1 MTPEKFFNDYLR
13 SKVVFTNSVKG
24 KEKFRSLIRDF
35 QKLTE
40 NDDRS
45 ILEIIPPNNIDQRN
59 RLALLS
65 DLIETKRITPEVF
78 LEQGTNLGVLKST
91 PTLEDFTD
99 SLGKFEYT
107 KDMKSY
113 EEGLKE
119 RLEGLEKPTLENPT
133 TPKVTAVSVTPR
145 GGQKKM
151 LRTPRDKPPPEL
163 GRQPTSR
170 EEADLSAALAEEE
183 PKIARRGGL
192 RGGRK
197 ITDLQKKSTEER
209 TKAQQEATARG
220 EGAGME
226 DPAPVA
232 RPPEPLAM
240 TEPDPTP
247 VEVAT
252 GKVESGENN
261 DPIADLEPPTFSPD
275 EMNPPSIDME
285 IERQAQ
291 LAASSMRQGQRPAP
305 APAPAPVAEK
315 QGDIQGTRE
324 GQPITETK
332 AKTGL
337 EDIPNKT
344 DLIPKER
351 LSADF
356 KNESELISDID
367 YFFKRFPNELKDIKK
382 SYDSFPNKTLP
393 YYKRT
398 HRQIVARLQA
408 GKGEK
413 KKIGVIIEGEEFI
426 KQKLKEVILEMR
438 AEGLTNEDLL
448 VDVEGDEET
457 LRNDFGNYEVVVGES
472 GLLHSQR
479 EPVYRYIPQ
488 TKKTIVPAEKVL
500 EDKSKRVRTQNLPTR
515 FRSVFTHNAIR
526 NQNNPFTKPTSQIK
540 LKYLY

>member
-1 MTPEKFFNDYLR
+1 MESKTATPLVE
-13 SKVVFTNSVKG
+13 
-24 KEKFRSLIRDF
+24 
-35 QKLTE
+35 
-40 NDDRS
+40 
-45 ILEIIPPNNIDQRN
+45 P
-59 RLALLS
+59 
-65 DLIETKRITPEVF
+65 
-78 LEQGTNLGVLKST
+78 
-91 PTLEDFTD
+91 
-99 SLGKFEYT
+99 
-107 KDMKSY
+107 
-113 EEGLKE
+113 
-119 RLEGLEKPTLENPT
+119 
-133 TPKVTAVSVTPR
+133 TPR
-145 GGQKKM
+145 RM
-151 LRTPRDKPPPEL
+151 
-163 GRQPTSR
+163 
-170 EEADLSAALAEEE
+170 
-183 PKIARRGGL
+183 GGL

-197 ITDLQKKSTEER
+197 L
-209 TKAQQEATARG
+209 TKAQQEATSRG

-275 EMNPPSIDME
+275 QMNPPSIDME

-291 LAASSMRQGQRPAP
+291 LAASSMRQGERPAP
-305 APAPAPVAEK
+305 APAPAPVAER
-315 QGDIQGTRE
+315 QGDLQGTRE

-332 AKTGL
+332 VKTGL

-500 EDKSKRVRTQNLPTR
+500 EDKSKRERTQNLPTR

>member
-1 MTPEKFFNDYLR
+1 MTSTDEKALNFLNNYLR
-13 SKVVFTNSVKG
+13 TKKDTENILKKPDFLRQLVIDYNDIYSGLSVK
-24 KEKFRSLIRDF
+24 ERSKPFI
-35 QKLTE
+35 KLL
-40 NDDRS
+40 N
-45 ILEIIPPNNIDQRN
+45 
-59 RLALLS
+59 LS
-65 DLIETKRITPEVF
+65 DNQKNRVE
-78 LEQGTNLGVLKST
+78 
-91 PTLEDFTD
+91 
-99 SLGKFEYT
+99 
-107 KDMKSY
+107 M
-113 EEGLKE
+113 
-119 RLEGLEKPTLENPT
+119 LEGLLRGSMSLEEFVESGVLAENGMGNVETAISKRGFDSYKLPLNSMAYFSESPEAFMESMPPMLREKTVDNPEGEKPT

-145 GGQKKM
+145 GGEKKI
-151 LRTPRDKPPPEL
+151 LTP
-163 GRQPTSR
+163 
-170 EEADLSAALAEEE
+170 
-183 PKIARRGGL
+183 RRGGL

-197 ITDLQKKSTEER
+197 LTKEQIAQQEASAR

-275 EMNPPSIDME
+275 QMNPPSIDME

-291 LAASSMRQGQRPAP
+291 LAASSMRQGERPPAP
-305 APAPAPVAEK
+305 APAPAPEN
-315 QGDIQGTRE
+315 QGDLQGTRE

-332 AKTGL
+332 VKTGL

-356 KNESELISDID
+356 KNEAELISDIN

-413 KKIGVIIEGEEFI
+413 KKLGVIIEGEEFI

-500 EDKSKRVRTQNLPTR
+500 EDKSKRARTQNLPTR
-515 FRSVFTHNAIR
+515 FRSVYTHNAIR